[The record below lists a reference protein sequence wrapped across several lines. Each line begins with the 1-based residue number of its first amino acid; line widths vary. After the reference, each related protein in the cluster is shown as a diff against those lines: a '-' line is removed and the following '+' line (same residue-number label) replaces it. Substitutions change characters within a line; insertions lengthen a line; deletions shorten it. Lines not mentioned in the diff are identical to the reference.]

1 LLDIETF
8 SFLGRG
14 MEQEMSPIIIFATNR
29 GLTSVRGTDFKA
41 PHGMPLDLLDR
52 LLIIGTRPYTRDE
65 ILEILKIRAKAEK
78 ITVAPDALEY
88 LADTGAQASLR
99 YAVQL
104 LAPAAEVAASE
115 GAKKVTKK
123 HITKVKQLFVDVG
136 RSVKYLREFEEKML
150 K

>member
-1 LLDIETF
+1 
-8 SFLGRG
+8 
-14 MEQEMSPIIIFATNR
+14 MSPIIIFATNR

-52 LLIIGTRPYTRDE
+52 LLIIGTKPYTRDE

-78 ITVAPDALEY
+78 ITVAPEALEY
-88 LADTGAQASLR
+88 LADIGAQSSLR

-104 LAPAAEVAASE
+104 LAPAGEVATSE
-115 GAKKVTKK
+115 GAKKVTRK
-123 HITKVKQLFVDVG
+123 HISKVKELFVDVG